1 MKIKDP
7 KKTKKIIQ
15 VTAQMIVKNNNIDI
29 STSAIAKKVG
39 IAQSNIYIY
48 FKSKQDLIEQVY
60 LDAFIR
66 LGKFAEKETNYSGS
80 LEQQAANQIEM
91 IYRFSQKYPTEMKL
105 ISISLKTPVFK
116 SHLAMDQ
123 KAAGNRAMYE
133 LLKKCADEGLLR
145 TNSFELSR
153 NIIFDTIQSYEVEL
167 EKETSSVE
175 KLPFQTILEML
186 MAGLMTPEA
195 NQRWLNNN

>member
-66 LGKFAEKETNYSGS
+66 LGKFAEKETSSSGS
-80 LEQQAANQIEM
+80 LEQQAADQIEM

-105 ISISLKTPVFK
+105 ISISLKTPIFK

-123 KAAGNRAMYE
+123 KAEGNRAMYE

-175 KLPFQTILEML
+175 NLPFQTILEML
-186 MAGLMTPEA
+186 MAGLMTPKA